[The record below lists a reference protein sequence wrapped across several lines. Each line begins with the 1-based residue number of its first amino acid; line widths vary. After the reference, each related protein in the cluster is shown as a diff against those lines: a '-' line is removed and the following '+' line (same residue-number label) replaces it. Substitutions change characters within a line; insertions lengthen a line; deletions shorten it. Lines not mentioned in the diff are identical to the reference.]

1 MEKFN
6 DFLVLLD
13 ANLSGSWWFPALLIG
28 TGIFFTIYLG
38 LPQFRYFKSALKIV
52 SGKTKSSD
60 SEGETTGFQA
70 LTTAM
75 SGAVGTGNI
84 GGVALA
90 IWTGG
95 PAAIF
100 WMWITAI
107 FGMTTKFVE
116 VTLGHKY
123 RTKLSDGSISGGPM
137 YYIEQ
142 GLNMKWVAILFAFL
156 MMITAIGSGNMP
168 QINNIALVMNTE
180 FSVPKL
186 FTGLFLG
193 GLLWIIIIGGIKR
206 IASVASKII
215 PIMGLIYFG
224 GALIILIENYQ
235 NVIPS
240 FQAIFAQV
248 FTGSAAVGGFLGA
261 SFAMSLKYGVARGLY
276 SNEAGQGSSPIAHA
290 SSKNKSIDQGV
301 VSILE
306 PFIDTIV
313 VCSVTALVIL
323 SSGVWTQKFDTQ
335 FSKTDMV
342 VLDGIYSD
350 DKNDDGNYVFPED
363 INELTNYVQGIE
375 SNIRNYSGTLNVKEG
390 KIVEKNI
397 TIIHLRSIAEDVVF
411 HTPET
416 SDDDET
422 KLSGHLIIKN
432 GKVDKA
438 ISYTYDSKNKSFRT
452 LDPQSGVKDAESG
465 KIMYELILNN
475 GLLLDQLIKEVE
487 SKISLE
493 ENNPERDAS
502 ILRMLLA
509 EKDELLEKRETNL
522 DKEKSFIFNEIVEGR
537 SLVSSA
543 ELTAKAFSNGIM
555 GEYGGKLVAIALLLF
570 AFSTA
575 ITWCYYGDR
584 STAYIF
590 GEKGVVWYRN
600 FYVLCF
606 ILAAVIDTTVV
617 WNIAYV
623 VVALVSI
630 PNLIAMFVLRKEMKL
645 LSDDFKVK

>member
-1 MEKFN
+1 MKNTEIKVNQFN
-6 DFLVLLD
+6 DFLILLD
-13 ANLSGSWWFPALLIG
+13 SNLSGSWWFPALLIG
-28 TGIFFTIYLG
+28 TGIFFTLYLRF
-38 LPQFRYFKSALKIV
+38 PQFRYFKSAIKIV
-52 SGKTKSSD
+52 SGKNRNTDSD
-60 SEGETTGFQA
+60 GETTGFQA

-75 SGAVGTGNI
+75 SGAIGTGNI

-107 FGMTTKFVE
+107 FGMTTKYVE

-123 RTKLSDGSISGGPM
+123 RTKLNDGSISGGPM

-142 GLNMKWVAILFAFL
+142 GLKMKWVAILFAFL

-168 QINNIALVMNTE
+168 QINNIALVMNSE

-193 GLLWIIIIGGIKR
+193 SLLWIIIIGGIKR

-215 PIMGLIYFG
+215 PIMGLIYLG

-235 NVIPS
+235 NIIPS
-240 FQAIFAQV
+240 FNAIFAQV

-323 SSGVWTQKFDTQ
+323 SSGVWTQKFETT
-335 FSKTDMV
+335 FSNTDMV
-342 VLDGIYSD
+342 ILEGIYSD
-350 DKNDDGNYVFPED
+350 QKNPDGSYVYPD
-363 INELTNYVQGIE
+363 HIVELTKYVQSMNSEVSEFSGLISIVDGRLIS
-375 SNIRNYSGTLNVKEG
+375 SNITVINARSIAESIIVTTKNNDNDKPNNLYTGNINVIDG
-390 KIVEKNI
+390 KIVE
-397 TIIHLRSIAEDVVF
+397 
-411 HTPET
+411 P
-416 SDDDET
+416 
-422 KLSGHLIIKN
+422 LIFK
-432 GKVDKA
+432 GK
-438 ISYTYDSKNKSFRT
+438 
-452 LDPQSGVKDAESG
+452 
-465 KIMYELILNN
+465 
-475 GLLLDQLIKEVE
+475 
-487 SKISLE
+487 
-493 ENNPERDAS
+493 
-502 ILRMLLA
+502 
-509 EKDELLEKRETNL
+509 
-522 DKEKSFIFNEIVEGR
+522 

-543 ELTAKAFSNGIM
+543 ELTAKAFSQGIL
-555 GEYGGKLVAIALLLF
+555 GQFGGKLVAIALLLF

-590 GEKGVVWYRN
+590 GEKGVFWYRN
-600 FYVLCF
+600 FYVICF
-606 ILAAVIDTTVV
+606 VLAAVIDTTVV

-630 PNLIAMFVLRKEMKL
+630 PNLIALFVLRKEMKN
-645 LSDDFKVK
+645 LSDSFLK

>member
-1 MEKFN
+1 MVQFN
-6 DFLVLLD
+6 DFLITLD
-13 ANLSGSWWFPALLIG
+13 GYLSGSWWFPILLVG

-38 LPQFRYFKSALKIV
+38 FPQFKFFGKAWNLV
-52 SGKTKSSD
+52 SGKNHKED
-60 SEGETTGFQA
+60 SEGETSGFEA

-116 VTLGHKY
+116 VTMGHKY
-123 RTKLSDGSISGGPM
+123 RTKLEDGSISGGPM
-137 YYIEQ
+137 YYIEHA
-142 GLNMKWVAILFAFL
+142 LNMKWAGILFAFL

-180 FSVPKL
+180 FSVPKI

-193 GLLWIIIIGGIKR
+193 VLLWIIIIGGIKR

-215 PIMGLIYFG
+215 PIMGVIYLG
-224 GALIILIENYQ
+224 GALVILLENYQ
-235 NVIPS
+235 NIIPS
-240 FQAIFAQV
+240 FNAIFAQV

-290 SSKNKSIDQGV
+290 SSKNSSIDQGI

-323 SSGVWTQKFDTQ
+323 SSGVWTEKFDTT

-342 VLDGIYSD
+342 ILESTYSD
-350 DKNDDGNYVFPED
+350 KENSDGTYIFPD
-363 INELTNYVQGIE
+363 QMIQLTNYVQSLDSDVNE
-375 SNIRNYSGTLNVKEG
+375 FSGTLEIKEG
-390 KIVEKNI
+390 RLTGSEI
-397 TIIHLRSIAEDVVF
+397 TVLHSRSIAEDI
-411 HTPET
+411 
-416 SDDDET
+416 
-422 KLSGHLIIKN
+422 IIKDTN
-432 GKVDKA
+432 GL
-438 ISYTYDSKNKSFRT
+438 YTGELNVSK
-452 LDPQSGVKDAESG
+452 G
-465 KIMYELILNN
+465 KI
-475 GLLLDQLIKEVE
+475 
-487 SKISLE
+487 
-493 ENNPERDAS
+493 
-502 ILRMLLA
+502 A
-509 EKDELLEKRETNL
+509 EAV
-522 DKEKSFIFNEIVEGR
+522 IVEGK

-543 ELTAKAFSNGIM
+543 ELTAKAFSQGTF
-555 GEYGGKLVAIALLLF
+555 GEYGGKLVAISLLLF

-590 GEKGVVWYRN
+590 GEKAVFWYRN

-606 ILAAVIDTTVV
+606 ILAAVIDTTIV

-623 VVALVSI
+623 SVALVSI
-630 PNLIAMFVLRKEMKL
+630 PNLIALFFLRKEVKE
-645 LSDDFKVK
+645 LSDKYTV

>member
-1 MEKFN
+1 MDQFN
-6 DFLVLLD
+6 EFLILLD
-13 ANLSGSWWFPALLIG
+13 SNLSGSWWFPILLVG

-38 LPQFRYFKSALKIV
+38 FPQFRFFGKAWHLV
-52 SGKTKSSD
+52 SGKNKKTD
-60 SEGETTGFQA
+60 ADGETTAFEA

-116 VTLGHKY
+116 VTMGHKY
-123 RTKLSDGSISGGPM
+123 RTKLADGSISGGPM
-137 YYIEQ
+137 YYIESA
-142 GLNMKWVAILFAFL
+142 LNMKWAGILFAFL

-215 PIMGLIYFG
+215 PIMGLVYFG
-224 GALIILIENYQ
+224 GALIILTENYQ
-235 NVIPS
+235 NIIPS
-240 FQAIFAQV
+240 FNAIFSQV

-323 SSGVWTQKFDTQ
+323 SSGVWTQKFDTT
-335 FSKTDMV
+335 FAKTDMV
-342 VLDGIYSD
+342 ILDGIYSD
-350 DKNDDGNYVFPED
+350 EKNSDGSYVYPNH
-363 INELTNYVQGIE
+363 IRELTNYVQSLE
-375 SNIRNYSGTLNVKEG
+375 SDVKEYNG
-390 KIVEKNI
+390 TISIADGRIDNSNI
-397 TIIHLRSIAEDVVF
+397 TILHSRSIAEDVEVLN
-411 HTPET
+411 T
-416 SDDDET
+416 SKDIY
-422 KLSGHLIIKN
+422 SGSLNI
-432 GKVDKA
+432 VD
-438 ISYTYDSKNKSFRT
+438 
-452 LDPQSGVKDAESG
+452 G
-465 KIMYELILNN
+465 KI
-475 GLLLDQLIKEVE
+475 
-487 SKISLE
+487 LE
-493 ENNPERDAS
+493 PVT
-502 ILRMLLA
+502 L
-509 EKDELLEKRETNL
+509 KGK
-522 DKEKSFIFNEIVEGR
+522 

-543 ELTAKAFSNGIM
+543 ELTAKAFSQGVF

-590 GEKGVVWYRN
+590 GERGVFWYRN

-606 ILAAVIDTTVV
+606 VLAAVIDTTIV

-630 PNLIAMFVLRKEMKL
+630 PNLIALFVLRNEMKDL
-645 LSDDFKVK
+645 TNEFIKEN

>member
-1 MEKFN
+1 MEQFN
-6 DFLVLLD
+6 SFLVLLD
-13 ANLSGSWWFPALLIG
+13 SNLSGSWWFPALLIG
-28 TGIFFTIYLG
+28 TGVYFTIYLG
-38 LPQFRYFKSALKIV
+38 FPQFKYFKSAFNIV
-52 SGKTKSSD
+52 SGKANNTETD
-60 SEGETTGFQA
+60 GETTGFQA

-123 RTKLSDGSISGGPM
+123 RTKLKDGSISGGPM

-180 FSVPKL
+180 FAVPKL

-193 GLLWIIIIGGIKR
+193 TLLWIIIIGGIKR

-235 NVIPS
+235 NIIPS
-240 FQAIFAQV
+240 FNAIFAQV
-248 FTGSAAVGGFLGA
+248 FTGSAAMGGFLGA

-306 PFIDTIV
+306 PFIDTLV
-313 VCSVTALVIL
+313 VCTVTALVIL
-323 SSGVWTQKFDTQ
+323 SSNVWTEKFDTN
-335 FSKTDMV
+335 FSKTDMI
-342 VLDGIYSD
+342 VLNGSYSD
-350 DKNDDGNYVFPED
+350 KLNED
-363 INELTNYVQGIE
+363 NSFVYPDQINELTKYVQNIDSSVEEFNGIL
-375 SNIRNYSGTLNVKEG
+375 NIEDGRILNN
-390 KIVEKNI
+390 NI
-397 TIIHLRSIAEDVVF
+397 TVIHLRSIAEDIVVRDANKNLF
-411 HTPET
+411 NG
-416 SDDDET
+416 SINID
-422 KLSGHLIIKN
+422 N
-432 GKVDKA
+432 GKA
-438 ISYTYDSKNKSFRT
+438 
-452 LDPQSGVKDAESG
+452 KDAVTFEG
-465 KIMYELILNN
+465 K
-475 GLLLDQLIKEVE
+475 
-487 SKISLE
+487 
-493 ENNPERDAS
+493 
-502 ILRMLLA
+502 
-509 EKDELLEKRETNL
+509 
-522 DKEKSFIFNEIVEGR
+522 

-543 ELTAKAFSNGIM
+543 ELTAKAFSNGIL
-555 GEYGGKLVAIALLLF
+555 GDYGGKLVAIALLLF

-590 GEKGVVWYRN
+590 GEKGVIWYRN

-645 LSDDFKVK
+645 LSDEFITK

>member
-1 MEKFN
+1 MDAFN
-6 DFLVLLD
+6 NFLILLD
-13 ANLSGSWWFPALLIG
+13 GNLSGSWWFPALLIG
-28 TGIFFTIYLG
+28 TGIFFTFYLG
-38 LPQFRYFKSALKIV
+38 FPQFRFFGNGWRIV
-52 SGKTKSSD
+52 SGKYDKSESK
-60 SEGETTGFQA
+60 GETTPFEA

-116 VTLGHKY
+116 VTLAHKY
-123 RTKLSDGSISGGPM
+123 RTTLSDGSISGGPM

-142 GLNMKWVAILFAFL
+142 GLNMKWVAILFSLL

-180 FSVPKL
+180 FAVPKL

-193 GLLWIIIIGGIKR
+193 ALLWIIIIGGIQR

-215 PIMGLIYFG
+215 PIMGIIYFG
-224 GALIILIENYQ
+224 GALIVLAENYQ
-235 NVIPS
+235 NIIPS
-240 FQAIFAQV
+240 FNAIFAQV

-290 SSKNKSIDQGV
+290 SSKTKKSVEQGM

-313 VCSVTALVIL
+313 VCSITALVIL
-323 SSGVWTQKFDTQ
+323 SSGVWTQKFDTT

-342 VLDGIYSD
+342 ILEGVYSD
-350 DKNDDGNYVFPED
+350 EKNVDGSYVYPD
-363 INELTNYVQGIE
+363 HINELTKYVQSMDSDVNEFSGSLSVQDGKLI
-375 SNIRNYSGTLNVKEG
+375 SNEMTV
-390 KIVEKNI
+390 
-397 TIIHLRSIAEDVVF
+397 IHSRSIAEDIVISSADAELF
-411 HTPET
+411 
-416 SDDDET
+416 
-422 KLSGHLIIKN
+422 SGILNVKN
-432 GKVDKA
+432 GK
-438 ISYTYDSKNKSFRT
+438 ISE
-452 LDPQSGVKDAESG
+452 QVIIEG
-465 KIMYELILNN
+465 K
-475 GLLLDQLIKEVE
+475 
-487 SKISLE
+487 
-493 ENNPERDAS
+493 
-502 ILRMLLA
+502 
-509 EKDELLEKRETNL
+509 
-522 DKEKSFIFNEIVEGR
+522 

-543 ELTAKAFSNGIM
+543 ELTAKAFSQGIL
-555 GEYGGKLVAIALLLF
+555 GDFGGKLVAVALLLF

-575 ITWCYYGDR
+575 IAWCYYGDR

-590 GEKGVVWYRN
+590 GERGVIWYRN

-606 ILAAVIDTTVV
+606 IAAAVIDTTVV

-630 PNLIAMFVLRKEMKL
+630 PNLIALFVLRKEMREQVLNYVDEK
-645 LSDDFKVK
+645 

>member
-1 MEKFN
+1 MEQFN
-6 DFLVLLD
+6 AFLVLLD
-13 ANLSGSWWFPALLIG
+13 SNLSGSWWFPALLIG

-38 LPQFRYFKSALKIV
+38 FPQFKYFNSALKIV
-52 SGKTKSSD
+52 SGKTNNAESD
-60 SEGETTGFQA
+60 GETTGFQA

-107 FGMTTKFVE
+107 FGMTTKYVE

-180 FSVPKL
+180 FAVPKL

-193 GLLWIIIIGGIKR
+193 ALLWIIIIGGIKR

-224 GALIILIENYQ
+224 GALIILVENYQ

-240 FQAIFAQV
+240 FNAIFAQV
-248 FTGSAAVGGFLGA
+248 FTGSAAMGGFLGA

-323 SSGVWTQKFDTQ
+323 SSGVWTQKFDTN

-342 VLDGIYSD
+342 VLEGIYSD
-350 DKNDDGNYVFPED
+350 EKTVDGSYLYPD
-363 INELTNYVQGIE
+363 HINELTNYVQ
-375 SNIRNYSGTLNVKEG
+375 SVDSNVKEFSGLLEIKDG
-390 KIVEKNI
+390 KLISNNV
-397 TIIHLRSIAEDVVF
+397 TVIHSRSIAEDVTISNTNNINDGLF
-411 HTPET
+411 
-416 SDDDET
+416 
-422 KLSGHLIIKN
+422 SGKVNVLN
-432 GKVDKA
+432 GKVTDQVS
-438 ISYTYDSKNKSFRT
+438 IT
-452 LDPQSGVKDAESG
+452 G
-465 KIMYELILNN
+465 K
-475 GLLLDQLIKEVE
+475 
-487 SKISLE
+487 
-493 ENNPERDAS
+493 
-502 ILRMLLA
+502 
-509 EKDELLEKRETNL
+509 
-522 DKEKSFIFNEIVEGR
+522 

-543 ELTAKAFSNGIM
+543 ELTAKAFSQGIL
-555 GEYGGKLVAIALLLF
+555 GQYGGKLVAIALLLF
-570 AFSTA
+570 AFSTS

-606 ILAAVIDTTVV
+606 VLAAVIDTTVV

-630 PNLIAMFVLRKEMKL
+630 PNLIAMFVLRKEMKS
-645 LSDDFKVK
+645 LSDNFQIK

>member
-1 MEKFN
+1 MEQFN
-6 DFLVLLD
+6 SFLVLLD
-13 ANLSGSWWFPALLIG
+13 SNLSGSLWFPALLIG
-28 TGIFFTIYLG
+28 TGVYFTIYLG
-38 LPQFRYFKSALKIV
+38 FPQFKYFKSAFNIV
-52 SGKTKSSD
+52 SGKANNTETD
-60 SEGETTGFQA
+60 GETTGFQA

-123 RTKLSDGSISGGPM
+123 RTKLKDGSISGGPM

-180 FSVPKL
+180 FAVPKL

-193 GLLWIIIIGGIKR
+193 TLLWIIIIGGIKR

-235 NVIPS
+235 NIIPS
-240 FQAIFAQV
+240 FNAIFAQV
-248 FTGSAAVGGFLGA
+248 FTGSAAMGGFLGA

-306 PFIDTIV
+306 PFIDTLV
-313 VCSVTALVIL
+313 VCTVTALVIL
-323 SSGVWTQKFDTQ
+323 SSNVWTEKFDTN
-335 FSKTDMV
+335 FSKTDMI
-342 VLDGIYSD
+342 VLNGSYSD
-350 DKNDDGNYVFPED
+350 KLNED
-363 INELTNYVQGIE
+363 NSFEYPNQINELTKYVQ
-375 SNIRNYSGTLNVKEG
+375 NIDSTVEEFNGMLNVEDG
-390 KIVEKNI
+390 KILNNNI
-397 TIIHLRSIAEDVVF
+397 TVIHLRSIAEDIVVRDANKNLF
-411 HTPET
+411 NG
-416 SDDDET
+416 SINID
-422 KLSGHLIIKN
+422 N
-432 GKVDKA
+432 GKA
-438 ISYTYDSKNKSFRT
+438 
-452 LDPQSGVKDAESG
+452 KDAVTFEG
-465 KIMYELILNN
+465 K
-475 GLLLDQLIKEVE
+475 
-487 SKISLE
+487 
-493 ENNPERDAS
+493 
-502 ILRMLLA
+502 
-509 EKDELLEKRETNL
+509 
-522 DKEKSFIFNEIVEGR
+522 

-543 ELTAKAFSNGIM
+543 ELTAKAFSNGIL
-555 GEYGGKLVAIALLLF
+555 GDYGGKLVAIALLLF

-590 GEKGVVWYRN
+590 GEKGVIWYRN

-645 LSDDFKVK
+645 LSDEFITK

>member
-1 MEKFN
+1 MDKFN
-6 DFLVLLD
+6 DFLLLLD

-38 LPQFRYFKSALKIV
+38 FPQFKYFRSALKIV
-52 SGKTKSSD
+52 SGKNDSD

-75 SGAVGTGNI
+75 SGAIGTGNI

-107 FGMTTKFVE
+107 FGMTTKYVE

-123 RTKLSDGSISGGPM
+123 RTTLADGSISGGPM

-168 QINNIALVMNTE
+168 QINNIALVMHTE
-180 FSVPKL
+180 FAVPKL

-193 GLLWIIIIGGIKR
+193 ALLWVIIIGGIKR

-224 GALIILIENYQ
+224 GALVILAENYQ
-235 NVIPS
+235 NIIPS
-240 FQAIFAQV
+240 FNAIFAQV

-323 SSGVWTQKFDTQ
+323 SSGVWTEKFDTT

-342 VLDGIYSD
+342 ILEGIYSD
-350 DKNDDGNYVFPED
+350 EKNLDGNYLYPNHID
-363 INELTNYVQGIE
+363 ELTKYVQNIE
-375 SNIRNYSGTLNVKEG
+375 SNVKEFSGFLNVADGILIAENITVIHSRSVAEDIIVTANNSSNLYSGILNVSTGRVSMDNVSIKG
-390 KIVEKNI
+390 K
-397 TIIHLRSIAEDVVF
+397 
-411 HTPET
+411 
-416 SDDDET
+416 
-422 KLSGHLIIKN
+422 
-432 GKVDKA
+432 
-438 ISYTYDSKNKSFRT
+438 
-452 LDPQSGVKDAESG
+452 
-465 KIMYELILNN
+465 
-475 GLLLDQLIKEVE
+475 
-487 SKISLE
+487 
-493 ENNPERDAS
+493 
-502 ILRMLLA
+502 
-509 EKDELLEKRETNL
+509 
-522 DKEKSFIFNEIVEGR
+522 

-543 ELTAKAFSNGIM
+543 ELTAKAFSQGIF
-555 GEYGGKLVAIALLLF
+555 GQYGGKLVAIALLLF

-630 PNLIAMFVLRKEMKL
+630 PNLFAMFVLRKEMKL

>member
-38 LPQFRYFKSALKIV
+38 LPQFKYFKSALKIV

-193 GLLWIIIIGGIKR
+193 ALLWIIIIGGIKR

-235 NVIPS
+235 NIIPS
-240 FQAIFAQV
+240 FHAIFAQV
-248 FTGSAAVGGFLGA
+248 FTGSAAMGGFLGA

-323 SSGVWTQKFDTQ
+323 SSGVWTQKFDTT
-335 FSKTDMV
+335 FSQTDMV
-342 VLDGIYSD
+342 ILADQYSDEKNNNGDYLYPEHIIELNKYVQSIDSSVKNYTGELNVLNGKLTSNNVTILHARSIAEDMTISLDGSSYT
-350 DKNDDGNYVFPED
+350 G
-363 INELTNYVQGIE
+363 L
-375 SNIRNYSGTLNVKEG
+375 LNVKEG
-390 KIVEKNI
+390 KITESV
-397 TIIHLRSIAEDVVF
+397 
-411 HTPET
+411 
-416 SDDDET
+416 
-422 KLSGHLIIKN
+422 
-432 GKVDKA
+432 KVD
-438 ISYTYDSKNKSFRT
+438 
-452 LDPQSGVKDAESG
+452 G
-465 KIMYELILNN
+465 K
-475 GLLLDQLIKEVE
+475 
-487 SKISLE
+487 
-493 ENNPERDAS
+493 
-502 ILRMLLA
+502 
-509 EKDELLEKRETNL
+509 
-522 DKEKSFIFNEIVEGR
+522 

-543 ELTAKAFSNGIM
+543 ELTAKAFSQGVM
-555 GEYGGKLVAIALLLF
+555 GDYGGKLVAIALLLF

>member
-1 MEKFN
+1 MNQFN
-6 DFLVLLD
+6 EFLLLLD
-13 ANLSGSWWFPALLIG
+13 SNLSGSWWFPILLVG

-38 LPQFRYFKSALKIV
+38 FPQFRFFGKAWKLV
-52 SGKTKSSD
+52 SGKNTKSD
-60 SEGETTGFQA
+60 AEGETTAFEA

-116 VTLGHKY
+116 VTMGHKY
-123 RTKLSDGSISGGPM
+123 RTKLEDGSISGGPM
-137 YYIEQ
+137 YYIEHA
-142 GLNMKWVAILFAFL
+142 LNMKWAGILFAFL

-193 GLLWIIIIGGIKR
+193 ILLWIIIIGGIKR

-224 GALIILIENYQ
+224 GALVILVENYQ
-235 NVIPS
+235 NIIPS
-240 FQAIFAQV
+240 FNAIFAQV

-290 SSKNKSIDQGV
+290 SSKNTSIDQGV

-323 SSGVWTQKFDTQ
+323 SSGVWTEKFDTT

-342 VLDGIYSD
+342 ILDGTYSD
-350 DKNDDGNYVFPED
+350 TENADGTYLYPNDMNQ
-363 INELTNYVQGIE
+363 LTRYVQSIDSDVSE
-375 SNIRNYSGTLNVKEG
+375 FSGVLEIQQG
-390 KIVEKNI
+390 QLMSSDI
-397 TIIHLRSIAEDVVF
+397 TVLHSRSIAENILVKDNVEKILYTGSV
-411 HTPET
+411 TVI
-416 SDDDET
+416 D
-422 KLSGHLIIKN
+422 
-432 GKVDKA
+432 GKVKEPV
-438 ISYTYDSKNKSFRT
+438 IF
-452 LDPQSGVKDAESG
+452 EG
-465 KIMYELILNN
+465 K
-475 GLLLDQLIKEVE
+475 
-487 SKISLE
+487 
-493 ENNPERDAS
+493 
-502 ILRMLLA
+502 
-509 EKDELLEKRETNL
+509 
-522 DKEKSFIFNEIVEGR
+522 

-543 ELTAKAFSNGIM
+543 ELTAKAFSQGIF
-555 GEYGGKLVAIALLLF
+555 GQYGGKLVAIALLLF

-590 GEKGVVWYRN
+590 GERGVFWYRN

-606 ILAAVIDTTVV
+606 ILAAVIDTTIV

-630 PNLIAMFVLRKEMKL
+630 PNLIALFVLRNEMKDL
-645 LSDDFKVK
+645 TKEFIIKS

>member
-1 MEKFN
+1 MEQFN
-6 DFLVLLD
+6 SFLVLLD
-13 ANLSGSWWFPALLIG
+13 SNLSGSWWFPALLIG
-28 TGIFFTIYLG
+28 TGVYFTIYLG
-38 LPQFRYFKSALKIV
+38 FPQFKYFKSAFNIV
-52 SGKTKSSD
+52 SGKANNTETD
-60 SEGETTGFQA
+60 GETTGFQA

-123 RTKLSDGSISGGPM
+123 RTKLKDGSISGGPM

-180 FSVPKL
+180 FAVPKL

-193 GLLWIIIIGGIKR
+193 TLLWIIIIGCIKR

-235 NVIPS
+235 NIIPS
-240 FQAIFAQV
+240 FNAIFAQV
-248 FTGSAAVGGFLGA
+248 FTGSAAMGGFLGA

-306 PFIDTIV
+306 PFIDTLV
-313 VCSVTALVIL
+313 VCTVTALVIL
-323 SSGVWTQKFDTQ
+323 SSNVWTEKFDTN
-335 FSKTDMV
+335 FSKTDMI
-342 VLDGIYSD
+342 VLNGSYSD
-350 DKNDDGNYVFPED
+350 KLNED
-363 INELTNYVQGIE
+363 NSFVYPDQINELTKYVQNIDSSVEEFNGIL
-375 SNIRNYSGTLNVKEG
+375 NIEDG
-390 KIVEKNI
+390 KILNNNI
-397 TIIHLRSIAEDVVF
+397 TVIHLRSIAEDIVVRDANKNLF
-411 HTPET
+411 NG
-416 SDDDET
+416 SINID
-422 KLSGHLIIKN
+422 N
-432 GKVDKA
+432 GKA
-438 ISYTYDSKNKSFRT
+438 
-452 LDPQSGVKDAESG
+452 KDAVTFEG
-465 KIMYELILNN
+465 K
-475 GLLLDQLIKEVE
+475 
-487 SKISLE
+487 
-493 ENNPERDAS
+493 
-502 ILRMLLA
+502 
-509 EKDELLEKRETNL
+509 
-522 DKEKSFIFNEIVEGR
+522 

-543 ELTAKAFSNGIM
+543 ELTAKAFSNGIL
-555 GEYGGKLVAIALLLF
+555 GDYGGKLVAIALLLF

-590 GEKGVVWYRN
+590 GEKGVIWYRN

-645 LSDDFKVK
+645 LSDEFITK

>member
-1 MEKFN
+1 MVQFN
-6 DFLVLLD
+6 DFLITLD
-13 ANLSGSWWFPALLIG
+13 GYLSGSWWFPILLVG

-38 LPQFRYFKSALKIV
+38 FPQFKFFGKALNLV
-52 SGKTKSSD
+52 SGKNHKQD
-60 SEGETTGFQA
+60 ADGETSGFEA

-116 VTLGHKY
+116 VTMGHKY
-123 RTKLSDGSISGGPM
+123 RTKLADGSISGGPM
-137 YYIEQ
+137 YYIEHA
-142 GLNMKWVAILFAFL
+142 LNMKWAGILFAFL

-168 QINNIALVMNTE
+168 QINNIALVMSTE
-180 FSVPKL
+180 FSVPKI

-193 GLLWIIIIGGIKR
+193 ALLWVIIIGGIQR

-215 PIMGLIYFG
+215 PIMGLIYLG
-224 GALIILIENYQ
+224 GALVILIENYQ
-235 NVIPS
+235 NIIPS
-240 FQAIFAQV
+240 FNVIFAQV

-290 SSKNKSIDQGV
+290 SSKNTSIDQGI

-323 SSGVWTQKFDTQ
+323 SSGVWTEKFDTT

-342 VLDGIYSD
+342 ILEGTYSD
-350 DKNDDGNYVFPED
+350 EENTDGTYIYPDHMAN
-363 INELTNYVQGIE
+363 LTNYVQSLDSDVNEFSGI
-375 SNIRNYSGTLNVKEG
+375 LDVKDG
-390 KIVEKNI
+390 KLTASQV
-397 TIIHLRSIAEDVVF
+397 TILHSRSIAENIV
-411 HTPET
+411 
-416 SDDDET
+416 
-422 KLSGHLIIKN
+422 IKDGN
-432 GKVDKA
+432 DL
-438 ISYTYDSKNKSFRT
+438 Y
-452 LDPQSGVKDAESG
+452 SG
-465 KIMYELILNN
+465 KLN
-475 GLLLDQLIKEVE
+475 V
-487 SKISLE
+487 SKGKI
-493 ENNPERDAS
+493 
-502 ILRMLLA
+502 
-509 EKDELLEKRETNL
+509 
-522 DKEKSFIFNEIVEGR
+522 NEAVIVEGK

-543 ELTAKAFSNGIM
+543 ELTAKAFSQGTF
-555 GEYGGKLVAIALLLF
+555 GDYGGKLVAISLLLF

-590 GEKGVVWYRN
+590 GEKAVFWYRN

-606 ILAAVIDTTVV
+606 ILAAVIDTTIV

-623 VVALVSI
+623 SVALVSI
-630 PNLIAMFVLRKEMKL
+630 PNLIALFFLRKEVKK
-645 LSDDFKVK
+645 LSDEYSV

>member
-1 MEKFN
+1 MDAFN
-6 DFLVLLD
+6 NFLIFLD
-13 ANLSGSWWFPALLIG
+13 GNLSGSWWFPALLIG
-28 TGIFFTIYLG
+28 TGIFFTFYLG
-38 LPQFRYFKSALKIV
+38 FPQFKFFRNGWRIV
-52 SGKTKSSD
+52 SGKYDKSESK
-60 SEGETTGFQA
+60 GETTPFEA

-116 VTLGHKY
+116 VTLAHKY
-123 RTKLSDGSISGGPM
+123 RTTLSDGSISGGPM

-142 GLNMKWVAILFAFL
+142 GLNMKWVAILFSLL

-168 QINNIALVMNTE
+168 QINNIALVMHTE
-180 FSVPKL
+180 FAVPKL

-193 GLLWIIIIGGIKR
+193 ALLWIIIIGGIQR

-215 PIMGLIYFG
+215 PIMGIIYFG
-224 GALIILIENYQ
+224 GALIVLAENYQ
-235 NVIPS
+235 NIIPS
-240 FQAIFAQV
+240 FNAIFAQV

-290 SSKNKSIDQGV
+290 SSKTEKSVEQGM

-313 VCSVTALVIL
+313 VCSITALVIL
-323 SSGVWTQKFDTQ
+323 SSGVWTQKFDTT

-342 VLDGIYSD
+342 ILEGVYSD
-350 DKNDDGNYVFPED
+350 EKNDDGSYAYPD
-363 INELTNYVQGIE
+363 HINELTKYVQSMDSDVNEFSGSLSVQDGKLI
-375 SNIRNYSGTLNVKEG
+375 SNEMTV
-390 KIVEKNI
+390 
-397 TIIHLRSIAEDVVF
+397 IHSRSIAEDIVISSADAELF
-411 HTPET
+411 
-416 SDDDET
+416 
-422 KLSGHLIIKN
+422 SGILNVNN
-432 GKVDKA
+432 GK
-438 ISYTYDSKNKSFRT
+438 ISE
-452 LDPQSGVKDAESG
+452 QVIIEG
-465 KIMYELILNN
+465 K
-475 GLLLDQLIKEVE
+475 
-487 SKISLE
+487 
-493 ENNPERDAS
+493 
-502 ILRMLLA
+502 
-509 EKDELLEKRETNL
+509 
-522 DKEKSFIFNEIVEGR
+522 

-543 ELTAKAFSNGIM
+543 ELTAKAFSQGIL
-555 GEYGGKLVAIALLLF
+555 GDFGGKLVAVALLLF

-575 ITWCYYGDR
+575 IAWCYYGDR

-590 GEKGVVWYRN
+590 GERGVIWYRN

-606 ILAAVIDTTVV
+606 IAAAVIDTTVV

-630 PNLIAMFVLRKEMKL
+630 PNLIALFVLRKEMREQVLNYVDEK
-645 LSDDFKVK
+645 

>member
-1 MEKFN
+1 MW
-6 DFLVLLD
+6 V
-13 ANLSGSWWFPALLIG
+13 
-28 TGIFFTIYLG
+28 
-38 LPQFRYFKSALKIV
+38 
-52 SGKTKSSD
+52 
-60 SEGETTGFQA
+60 
-70 LTTAM
+70 TA
-75 SGAVGTGNI
+75 V
-84 GGVALA
+84 
-90 IWTGG
+90 
-95 PAAIF
+95 
-100 WMWITAI
+100 

-123 RTKLSDGSISGGPM
+123 RTKLEDGSISGGPM
-137 YYIEQ
+137 YYIEHA
-142 GLNMKWVAILFAFL
+142 LNMKWVAILFAFL

-186 FTGLFLG
+186 ITGLVLG
-193 GLLWIIIIGGIKR
+193 VLLWIIIIGGIKR

-224 GALIILIENYQ
+224 GALIVLAENYQ

-240 FQAIFAQV
+240 FNAIFAQV

-290 SSKNKSIDQGV
+290 SSKNKSIDQGI

-323 SSGVWTQKFDTQ
+323 SSGVWTQKFDTS
-335 FSKTDMV
+335 FSKTDMII
-342 VLDGIYSD
+342 LDGQYSD
-350 DKNDDGNYVFPED
+350 EKNESGAYLYPDQ
-363 INELTNYVQGIE
+363 IAELTNYVQSLE
-375 SNIRNYSGTLNVKEG
+375 SDVNEYSGTLEIQEG
-390 KIVEKNI
+390 KVSSEQL
-397 TIIHLRSIAEDVVF
+397 TILHSRSIAEDITVRNNGSNDLFTGTLNV
-411 HTPET
+411 E
-416 SDDDET
+416 D
-422 KLSGHLIIKN
+422 
-432 GKVDKA
+432 GKV
-438 ISYTYDSKNKSFRT
+438 IEPVSF
-452 LDPQSGVKDAESG
+452 EG
-465 KIMYELILNN
+465 K
-475 GLLLDQLIKEVE
+475 
-487 SKISLE
+487 
-493 ENNPERDAS
+493 
-502 ILRMLLA
+502 
-509 EKDELLEKRETNL
+509 
-522 DKEKSFIFNEIVEGR
+522 

-543 ELTAKAFSNGIM
+543 ELTAKAFSQGLFGNF
-555 GEYGGKLVAIALLLF
+555 GGKLVAVALLLF

-590 GEKGVVWYRN
+590 GEKGVFWYRN

-606 ILAAVIDTTVV
+606 ILAAVIDTTIV

-630 PNLIAMFVLRKEMKL
+630 PNLIALFVLRRDLKQEVDNYQPI
-645 LSDDFKVK
+645 S

>member
-1 MEKFN
+1 MEQFN
-6 DFLVLLD
+6 NFLIFLD
-13 ANLSGSWWFPALLIG
+13 SNLSGSWWFPALLIG

-38 LPQFRYFKSALKIV
+38 FPQFRFFGSAWRLV
-52 SGKTKSSD
+52 SGKGDKND
-60 SEGETTGFQA
+60 AEGETTPFQA

-123 RTKLSDGSISGGPM
+123 RTKLEDGSISGGPM
-137 YYIEQ
+137 YYIEHA
-142 GLNMKWVAILFAFL
+142 LNMKWVAILFAFL

-193 GLLWIIIIGGIKR
+193 TLLWIIIIGGIKR

-215 PIMGLIYFG
+215 PIMGLVYFG
-224 GALIILIENYQ
+224 GALIILAENYH
-235 NVIPS
+235 NIIPS
-240 FQAIFAQV
+240 FNAIFAQV

-323 SSGVWTQKFDTQ
+323 SSGVWTQKFDTS

-342 VLDGIYSD
+342 ILDGVYSD
-350 DKNDDGNYVFPED
+350 QKNTNGEYIYPEQ
-363 INELTNYVQGIE
+363 ISQLTNYVQSLE
-375 SNIRNYSGTLNVKEG
+375 SNVNEFSGTLEVSNG
-390 KIVEKNI
+390 KLLAENI
-397 TIIHLRSIAEDVVF
+397 TILHSRSIAEDVVV
-411 HTPET
+411 
-416 SDDDET
+416 SRNSNKD
-422 KLSGHLIIKN
+422 LYSGSLNIVD
-432 GKVDKA
+432 GKVE
-438 ISYTYDSKNKSFRT
+438 
-452 LDPQSGVKDAESG
+452 ESVAFKG
-465 KIMYELILNN
+465 K
-475 GLLLDQLIKEVE
+475 
-487 SKISLE
+487 
-493 ENNPERDAS
+493 
-502 ILRMLLA
+502 
-509 EKDELLEKRETNL
+509 
-522 DKEKSFIFNEIVEGR
+522 

-543 ELTAKAFSNGIM
+543 ELTAKAFSQGIL

-590 GEKGVVWYRN
+590 GEKGVFWYRN

-606 ILAAVIDTTVV
+606 ILAAVIDTTIV

-630 PNLIAMFVLRKEMKL
+630 PNLIALFVLRDEMKDL
-645 LSDDFKVK
+645 TNDFVQKN

>member
-1 MEKFN
+1 MDQFN
-6 DFLVLLD
+6 EFLILLD
-13 ANLSGSWWFPALLIG
+13 GNLSGSWWFPVLLVG

-38 LPQFRYFKSALKIV
+38 FPQFRFFGKAWHLV
-52 SGKTKSSD
+52 SGKNKKID
-60 SEGETTGFQA
+60 GEGETTAFEA

-116 VTLGHKY
+116 VTMGHKY
-123 RTKLSDGSISGGPM
+123 RTKLADGSISGGPM
-137 YYIEQ
+137 YYIEHA
-142 GLNMKWVAILFAFL
+142 LNMKWAGILFAFL

-193 GLLWIIIIGGIKR
+193 ILLWIIIIGGIRR

-224 GALIILIENYQ
+224 GALVILTENYQ
-235 NVIPS
+235 NIIPS
-240 FQAIFAQV
+240 FNAIFSQV

-323 SSGVWTQKFDTQ
+323 SSGVWTQKFDTT
-335 FSKTDMV
+335 FAKTDMV
-342 VLDGIYSD
+342 ILEGLYSD
-350 DKNDDGNYVFPED
+350 EKNTDGSYVFPD
-363 INELTNYVQGIE
+363 HINELTNYVQSIK
-375 SNIRNYSGTLNVKEG
+375 SNVSEYSGELTIENG
-390 KIVEKNI
+390 KLINSDI
-397 TIIHLRSIAEDVVF
+397 TILHSRSIAENV
-411 HTPET
+411 
-416 SDDDET
+416 
-422 KLSGHLIIKN
+422 LIKDN
-432 GKVDKA
+432 
-438 ISYTYDSKNKSFRT
+438 SSKN
-452 LDPQSGVKDAESG
+452 LYSGILNVVDG
-465 KIMYELILNN
+465 KIVDPVIL
-475 GLLLDQLIKEVE
+475 
-487 SKISLE
+487 
-493 ENNPERDAS
+493 
-502 ILRMLLA
+502 
-509 EKDELLEKRETNL
+509 
-522 DKEKSFIFNEIVEGR
+522 EGK

-543 ELTAKAFSNGIM
+543 ELTAKAFSQGTF
-555 GEYGGKLVAIALLLF
+555 GDYGGKLVAIALLLF

-584 STAYIF
+584 STAFIF
-590 GEKGVVWYRN
+590 GESGVFWYRN

-606 ILAAVIDTTVV
+606 ILAAVIDTTIV

-630 PNLIAMFVLRKEMKL
+630 PNLIALFVLRGEMKQL
-645 LSDDFKVK
+645 TNDFTSKS

>member
-1 MEKFN
+1 MEQFN
-6 DFLVLLD
+6 SFLVLLD
-13 ANLSGSWWFPALLIG
+13 SNLSGSWWFPALLIG
-28 TGIFFTIYLG
+28 TGVYFTIYLG
-38 LPQFRYFKSALKIV
+38 FPQFKYFKSALSIV
-52 SGKTKSSD
+52 SGKANNTETD
-60 SEGETTGFQA
+60 GETTGFQA

-123 RTKLSDGSISGGPM
+123 RTKLKDGSISGGPM

-180 FSVPKL
+180 FQVPKL

-193 GLLWIIIIGGIKR
+193 ALLWIIIIGGIKR

-235 NVIPS
+235 NIIPS
-240 FQAIFAQV
+240 FNAIFAQV
-248 FTGSAAVGGFLGA
+248 FTGSAAMGGFLGA

-306 PFIDTIV
+306 PFIDTLV
-313 VCSVTALVIL
+313 VCTVTALVIL
-323 SSGVWTQKFDTQ
+323 SSNVWTEKFDTN

-342 VLDGIYSD
+342 VLNGTYSD
-350 DKNDDGNYVFPED
+350 MLTDENNFAYPDQ
-363 INELTNYVQGIE
+363 INELTKYVQNINSSVEEFNGI
-375 SNIRNYSGTLNVKEG
+375 LNVEDG
-390 KIVEKNI
+390 KILDNDI
-397 TIIHLRSIAEDVVF
+397 TVIHLRSIAED
-411 HTPET
+411 
-416 SDDDET
+416 
-422 KLSGHLIIKN
+422 IIVRDSNKNLFNGPLNINN
-432 GKVDKA
+432 GKV
-438 ISYTYDSKNKSFRT
+438 
-452 LDPQSGVKDAESG
+452 KDAVTFEG
-465 KIMYELILNN
+465 K
-475 GLLLDQLIKEVE
+475 
-487 SKISLE
+487 
-493 ENNPERDAS
+493 
-502 ILRMLLA
+502 
-509 EKDELLEKRETNL
+509 
-522 DKEKSFIFNEIVEGR
+522 

-543 ELTAKAFSNGIM
+543 ELTAKAFSNGIL
-555 GEYGGKLVAIALLLF
+555 GDYGGKLVAIALLLF

-645 LSDDFKVK
+645 LSDEFIAK

>member
-1 MEKFN
+1 MEQFN
-6 DFLVLLD
+6 NFLILLD
-13 ANLSGSWWFPALLIG
+13 SNLSGSWWFPALLIG

-38 LPQFRYFKSALKIV
+38 FPQFKYFNSALKIV
-52 SGKTKSSD
+52 SGKNKSTD
-60 SEGETTGFQA
+60 QDGETTGFQA

-107 FGMTTKFVE
+107 FGMTTKYVE

-123 RTKLSDGSISGGPM
+123 RTKLTDGSISGGPM

-193 GLLWIIIIGGIKR
+193 ALLWVIIIGGIKR

-224 GALIILIENYQ
+224 GALIILVENYQ
-235 NVIPS
+235 NIIPS
-240 FQAIFAQV
+240 FNAIFAQV

-323 SSGVWTQKFDTQ
+323 SSGVWTQKFDTN

-342 VLDGIYSD
+342 ILEGTYSD
-350 DKNDDGNYVFPED
+350 EKNIDGDYLYPKQ
-363 INELTNYVQGIE
+363 INELNSYVQ
-375 SNIRNYSGTLNVKEG
+375 SLDSDVKEFSG
-390 KIVEKNI
+390 ELTVQDGNLITQNI
-397 TIIHLRSIAEDVVF
+397 TILHSRSIAEDV
-411 HTPET
+411 TI
-416 SDDDET
+416 SDQDNSNLFTGILNVD
-422 KLSGHLIIKN
+422 N
-432 GKVDKA
+432 GKIIESVD
-438 ISYTYDSKNKSFRT
+438 I
-452 LDPQSGVKDAESG
+452 QG
-465 KIMYELILNN
+465 K
-475 GLLLDQLIKEVE
+475 
-487 SKISLE
+487 
-493 ENNPERDAS
+493 
-502 ILRMLLA
+502 
-509 EKDELLEKRETNL
+509 
-522 DKEKSFIFNEIVEGR
+522 

-543 ELTAKAFSNGIM
+543 ELTAKAFSQGIM
-555 GEYGGKLVAIALLLF
+555 GQYGGKLVAIALLLF
-570 AFSTA
+570 AFSTS

-590 GEKGVVWYRN
+590 GEKGVIWYRN

-606 ILAAVIDTTVV
+606 VLAAVIDTTIV

-630 PNLIAMFVLRKEMKL
+630 PNLIAMFVLRKEMKS
-645 LSDDFKVK
+645 LSDNFEVK